1 MKCGYFALSISN
13 SCQVGLPSL
22 LFFKY
27 WRLRSS
33 ISNAFPTFSK
43 PHSVFPIRGTSSVF
57 TSMSS
62 TSWDMLVNFKPV
74 SIRINILI
82 NKLNCWLLIKDWR
95 FKGAASIH
103 LSQIYYLPLQ
113 GEYNFLR
120 AKLREKWKLRG
131 TNIYVQE
138 QISDH
143 ITAMNGGYCLCIK
156 EMKNVVVMS
165 GRGKLHGDYSH
176 AWFSVIH
183 IPIFKSKKKQKKKIK
198 IATTKRKQIANH
210 RKD

>member
-27 WRLRSS
+27 WRLRSL

-176 AWFSVIH
+176 AWFSVFH
-183 IPIFKSKKKQKKKIK
+183 IPIFKSKKKQKKKFT